1 VLIAYVISIL
11 VMLAGFWLLWSG
23 IFTTQLLILGLVS
36 CLVVTLIAFRMRV
49 IDRESIPVEMILPTL
64 AYIPWLLWQI
74 AKANLEVS
82 LLILKPSLPISP
94 SVVKIEGSQD
104 TDLARAVHGNS
115 ITLTPGTVTIDI
127 DGRDLTV
134 HALTIQAARTLEEG
148 AIDRR
153 VRGLERW
160 FS

>member
-1 VLIAYVISIL
+1 
-11 VMLAGFWLLWSG
+11 LLWSG

-82 LLILKPSLPISP
+82 LIILSPSLPISP
-94 SVVKIEGSQD
+94 SVITIEGSQES
-104 TDLARAVHGNS
+104 DLARAVHGNS

-127 DGRDLTV
+127 DGSDLTV
-134 HALTIQAARTLEEG
+134 HALTSAAASTLQEG